1 MKTAVITGGGRGLG
15 RLTAERVAD
24 RGFRVLVTDIDAAT
38 AEDTARV
45 IGRGAWAMQQD
56 VRDPDSHRRVA
67 AAAAEKGPLKLW
79 INNAGVLRAALAWA
93 HPDDEVRLQI
103 DVNVLGVIWGARAAV
118 IEMQKTGGG
127 HIINLGSMSSIAP
140 TPGVGVYGASKHAV
154 LGFSIS
160 LQGDLEMAK
169 IPIKVSCICPD
180 AIDTEMVRGVADR
193 RESAL
198 LFSAGKLLAPQKV
211 ADLIAG
217 LVDRPRLLLVHPR
230 SREVM
235 ARALAPFPEVGLKL
249 LARFRKLGEKNRR
262 ERKS

>member
-24 RGFRVLVTDIDAAT
+24 RGFRVLVTDVDQAS
-38 AEDTARV
+38 AEDTARR

-56 VRDPDSHRRVA
+56 VRDQESHRRVA
-67 AAAAEKGPLKLW
+67 AAAAAKGPLKLW
-79 INNAGVLRAALAWA
+79 VNNAGVLRAALAWT

-103 DVNVLGVIWGARAAV
+103 EVNVLGVMWGARAAV
-118 IEMQKTGGG
+118 GEMQRTGGG

-140 TPGVGVYGASKHAV
+140 VPGISVYSASKHAV

-160 LQGDLEMAK
+160 LQGDLATAK

-193 RESAL
+193 RESAM
-198 LFSAGKLLAPQKV
+198 LFHAGKLLTPEKV

-217 LVDRPRLLLVHPR
+217 LVDRPRLVLVHPR
-230 SREVM
+230 TREAV
-235 ARALAPFPEVGLKL
+235 ARVLAPFPDVGLKL
-249 LARFRKLGEKNRR
+249 LARIRKVGEKHRR
-262 ERKS
+262 QRR

>member
-24 RGFRVLVTDIDAAT
+24 RGFRVLVTDVDAAS
-38 AEDTARV
+38 AEDTARR
-45 IGRGAWAMQQD
+45 IGRGAWAIKQD
-56 VRDPDSHRRVA
+56 VRDPESHRQVA

-79 INNAGVLRAALAWA
+79 VNNAGVLRAALAWA

-103 DVNVLGVIWGARAAV
+103 DVNVLGVIWGSRAAV
-118 IEMQKTGGG
+118 GEMQKTGGG

-140 TPGVGVYGASKHAV
+140 TPGLGVYGASKHAV

-160 LQGDLEMAK
+160 LQGDLDTAK

-198 LFSAGKLLAPQKV
+198 LFSSGKLLSPEKV

-217 LVDRPRLLLVHPR
+217 LVDHPKLVLVHPR
-230 SREVM
+230 SREALV
-235 ARALAPFPEVGLKL
+235 RAMAPFPEIGLKL
-249 LARFRKLGEKNRR
+249 LHRYRKLGEKYRR
-262 ERKS
+262 ERK